1 MVCLVL
7 YTRVMTNNLPAGN
20 TSRKEPIMASKF
32 FSVSVLGSNVESAI
46 NRVARC
52 VGKVDGFELTG
63 KFVKSQL
70 AGHNQLRFEV
80 ADLGGNRNDLW
91 VVLSSYGISLDKG
104 VSHWQNVPGVGKAV
118 A

>member
-1 MVCLVL
+1 MS
-7 YTRVMTNNLPAGN
+7 NPHNLPAGN
-20 TSRKEPIMASKF
+20 TSRKEATMAPKF
-32 FSVSVLGSNVESAI
+32 FSASVLGSNVESAI

-70 AGHNQLRFEV
+70 AGHNQLRFEI

-104 VSHWQNVPGVGKAV
+104 VSHWQNVPGVGKAI